1 MMGWASVPARKET
14 NMDIQQHMTSL
25 SNDELLAATEEA
37 YKDLKRVVEEAPES
51 ERHQECFAGFYC
63 YAQECQ
69 RRGLKTVT
77 IH

>member
-1 MMGWASVPARKET
+1 M
-14 NMDIQQHMTSL
+14 NIQKHMTSL
-25 SNDELLAATEEA
+25 SNDELLAVTEEA

-51 ERHQECFAGFYC
+51 ERHLECFAGFYC

-69 RRGLKTVT
+69 RRGLKMGM